1 MQGCGRGSSTRT
13 LTTAR
18 RIVVVSFAWI
28 ALIVSGLLEAV
39 WATALDSS
47 KGFRRLWPTVIFLAS
62 YIASMVGLAIGMS
75 EIPVGTA
82 YAVWVGIGAVLTA
95 AWAMITKKDRATVLR
110 VALLAGL
117 IACVVGLKAV
127 S

>member
-1 MQGCGRGSSTRT
+1 MS
-13 LTTAR
+13 
-18 RIVVVSFAWI
+18 IAWI
-28 ALIVSGLLEAV
+28 LLILSGMLEAV
-39 WATALDSS
+39 WATALDASR
-47 KGFRRLWPTVIFLAS
+47 GFKRLRPSLLFVVALA
-62 YIASMVGLAIGMS
+62 ASMVGLSLAML

-95 AWAMITKKDRATVLR
+95 AWAMITRRDRATVLR
-110 VALLAGL
+110 VVLLLGL

>member
-1 MQGCGRGSSTRT
+1 MS
-13 LTTAR
+13 L
-18 RIVVVSFAWI
+18 AWVI
-28 ALIVSGLLEAV
+28 LIVSGMLEAV
-39 WATALDSS
+39 WATALGASNGLR
-47 KGFRRLWPTVIFLAS
+47 KLWPSVLFVVSLAV
-62 YIASMVGLAIGMS
+62 SMVGLAVAML

-95 AWAMITKKDRATVLR
+95 AWALVTRQERATVAK
-110 VALLAGL
+110 VCLLAGL